1 MPLQVFGTS
10 SLGGYTA
17 TASIDSEL
25 RQRATKTT
33 YHHQMALGL
42 PSYGRHR
49 SDRILF
55 DKMGRVVTPL
65 NQTGIGEL
73 DDIPVTSFPFV
84 QGQVIATEYA
94 NAVEWTEKLEI
105 FSQFPIGNS
114 VALVLRQD
122 QLEGLDKVAYAAYNL
137 GRVFYTPTSATT
149 GTISTSGT
157 PATTAGS
164 PMTTSHVKDVTDYM
178 RTNAVP
184 PISPGKYFC
193 IAHPDH
199 MRGIKDSSD
208 FINYSVF
215 SAPQKLVDSE
225 VGEYAGVKF
234 VEENNAL
241 SSPAGTN
248 TAGLAEAFYFGADN
262 VVEGVAVAPHIRY
275 KIPQGYGRDRG
286 ESSYAVLGFSPVWAF
301 NTDSEEHQV
310 HVSST

>member
-1 MPLQVFGTS
+1 MQVWGTNG
-10 SLGGYTA
+10 LGGFSA
-17 TASIDSEL
+17 TASLDSEL

-33 YHHQMALGL
+33 YFHQMALGL

-49 SDRILF
+49 ADRILF
-55 DKMGRVVTPL
+55 DKAGRVVTPL
-65 NQTGIGEL
+65 NASGVGEL

-84 QGQVIATEYA
+84 QGSVIATEYA

-122 QLEGLDKVAYAAYNL
+122 QIEGLDRVAFAAYNA
-137 GRVFYTPTSATT
+137 GRVFYTPATATT
-149 GTISTSGT
+149 GAFSTTG
-157 PATTAGS
+157 AAGAVAGS
-164 PMTTSHVKDVTDYM
+164 PMTVSHVKDITDYM

-184 PISPGKYFC
+184 PIAMGKYFA

-199 MRGIKDSSD
+199 MRGIKDSTE
-208 FINYSVF
+208 FINYGVY

-225 VGEYAGVKF
+225 VGEYAGCKF
-234 VEENNAL
+234 IEENNVL
-241 SSPAGTN
+241 SSPVGSN
-248 TAGLAEAFYFGADN
+248 TAGLAEGVYFGADN

-286 ESSYAVLGFSPVWAF
+286 EASYAVLGFSQVWAF
-301 NTDSEEHQV
+301 NTDAEEHQV
-310 HVSST
+310 HVSSL